1 MSKRKAQ
8 DQNPNSDFCEF
19 LSELAEYE
27 KNVSR
32 QIHKYNAYRK
42 AASVLAK
49 HPTRIKSGEEARKL
63 PGIGDKIGKKI
74 DEFIKTGKLEKLE
87 KIRGDETTKAIQQL
101 TRVSRIGPAAAR
113 KFVDEGITSLE
124 GLKQVQDKLN
134 HHQKIGFK
142 YVEEFEKR
150 IPREEMLKLREM
162 IMEKIAEFD
171 KEIIATVCGSFRRG
185 ATSSGDIDVLLT
197 HPSFNSTDREF
208 DKKALLHGVVDT
220 LSKGSFVTD
229 SLSLGDTK
237 FMPFCILPK
246 AKEKIHR
253 RIDIRLIPNDQ
264 YYCGILY
271 FTGSDEFNRRMR
283 QHALDNRFTINEYS
297 IRPLGSTGVPGEPI
311 PVSSEEEI
319 FEIIGMEYKQPHERN
334 L

>member
-1 MSKRKAQ
+1 MSKRKAP
-8 DQNPNSDFCEF
+8 DQNPNSEFCDF
-19 LSELAEYE
+19 LIELAEYE
-27 KNVSR
+27 KNVAR

-49 HPTRIKSGEEARKL
+49 HPTKIKSGADARKL

-87 KIRGDETTKAIQQL
+87 KIRKDDSSLAIQQL
-101 TRVSRIGPAAAR
+101 TRVSGIGPAAAR
-113 KFVDEGITSLE
+113 KLVDDGITTVE
-124 GLKQVQDKLN
+124 GLKKVQDKLN
-134 HHQKIGFK
+134 HHQKIGLK

-150 IPREEMLKLREM
+150 IPREEMLMLQEIITQM
-162 IMEKIAEFD
+162 VADFD
-171 KEIIATVCGSFRRG
+171 KEVIATVCGSFRRG
-185 ATSSGDIDVLLT
+185 SASSGDIDVLMT
-197 HPSFNSTDREF
+197 HPSFFSYNDDF
-208 DKKALLHGVVDT
+208 DKKALLHGAVKKMT
-220 LSKGSFVTD
+220 KEGFVTD
-229 SLSLGDTK
+229 TISLGDTK
-237 FMPFCILPK
+237 FMGVCVLPK
-246 AKEKIHR
+246 TDEKLHR

-283 QHALDNRFTINEYS
+283 QEALEKGFTINEYS

-311 PVSSEEEI
+311 PVTSEEEI
-319 FEIIGMEYKQPHERN
+319 FELIDMDYKQPHERN